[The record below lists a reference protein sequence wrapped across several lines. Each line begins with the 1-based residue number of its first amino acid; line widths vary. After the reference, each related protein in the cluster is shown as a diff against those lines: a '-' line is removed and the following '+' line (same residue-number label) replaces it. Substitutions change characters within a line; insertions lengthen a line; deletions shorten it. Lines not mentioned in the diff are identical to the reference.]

1 MAPGRADP
9 AAVGALDAALGVPL
23 TLGDVAAALAD
34 PCVRDGDA
42 FACGVSAF
50 GVLGGEAR

>member
-1 MAPGRADP
+1 M
-9 AAVGALDAALGVPL
+9 GALDAALGVPL
-23 TLGDVAAALAD
+23 AFVDVAAALAD

>member
-1 MAPGRADP
+1 V
-9 AAVGALDAALGVPL
+9 VGALDAALGVPL
-23 TLGDVAAALAD
+23 VFGDVAAALAD